1 MGKLTIVG
9 LGPGNADLLTLG
21 AVKAMQET
29 SCLLLRTGR
38 HPTVAELERLGLSF
52 LTYDE
57 VYETESSFEAVYQTI
72 TVDVLRRAETADVV
86 YAVPGSPVVAE
97 RTVQMLC
104 EQAQVKVVDAS
115 PEKLH
120 MSRLRKLRQL
130 ATRELRKTLQGEY
143 SED

>member
-72 TVDVLRRAETADVV
+72 TVDVLRRASNRTCCYASLQSSSGVGRQAD
-86 YAVPGSPVVAE
+86 ADGTLW
-97 RTVQMLC
+97 R
-104 EQAQVKVVDAS
+104 
-115 PEKLH
+115 
-120 MSRLRKLRQL
+120 RL
-130 ATRELRKTLQGEY
+130 
-143 SED
+143 SS